1 MAKIIVGGTNSR
13 ELAKRIAK
21 KLNAPYS
28 ELNAKNFPDGEI
40 CLRYMFDPKGKD
52 VVIVNSMHPEP
63 NNSMIELI
71 FAANTAKELG
81 AKTVTIVAP
90 YLAYMRQDK
99 RFHPGECQSNKIMAK
114 LLSCAD
120 RVITLD
126 PHIHRIKSL
135 KDIFKINATRLSANE
150 AIAEYIKKK
159 ISHNATIVGP
169 DIESYQWAEKI
180 AEKIKMHATV
190 LKKKRYAADVV
201 RIKVKPGTGFKG
213 KNVIIVDDIIST
225 GHTMIE
231 PIRQI
236 KKMGAKNMYCIGVH
250 GLLVEGALK
259 KLQKLGVKVITT
271 NTIENPV
278 SKIDVSGTIADALK

>member
-28 ELNAKNFPDGEI
+28 ELNAKNFPDGET
-40 CLRYMFDPKGKD
+40 CLRYTFDPKGKD
-52 VVIVNSMHPEP
+52 IVIVNSMHPEP

-90 YLAYMRQDK
+90 YLAYLRQDK
-99 RFHPGECQSNKIMAK
+99 RFHPGECQSNKIIAK

-201 RIKVKPGTGFKG
+201 RIKVTPGTEFKG
-213 KNVIIVDDIIST
+213 KNVILVDDIIST

-236 KKMGAKNMYCIGVH
+236 KKLGAKKIFCIGVH

-259 KLQKLGVKVITT
+259 KLQTLGVKVITT

-278 SKIDVSGTIADALK
+278 SKIDVSGIIADALK